1 MKTFVIDAN
10 KLLTQGCIVENGKLL
25 KYDIE
30 SDDQTRV
37 AGNIYKG
44 RITNVNRQKRIGF
57 IDIGL
62 DKNAMIN
69 LKDVTKDVALVAG
82 QDVLVQVISDPYE
95 EKGAKLT
102 TELSFQGKFMVLLSG
117 GTSVGV
123 SRKIESEEKRNFLT
137 EKIASLIGPNETI
150 GVIVRTDAAKAS
162 LDDLVSEFNLLKN
175 QLNEMLSYRVLG
187 KAPRLLREQKGII
200 DQYAKLFNPSED
212 KWITNDL
219 EISQY
224 SIDLLGKKS
233 VQYYAGH
240 DLFDYVGCSQEIQRI
255 KAYKIAL
262 PSGGELVVDYT
273 EACTVIDVNSGKQR
287 KNTPAYDIL
296 YKINCEAM
304 EMTRWLLEKGNI
316 GGAII
321 IDLINMKEPQ
331 KQNQLI
337 DSAKKIFKG
346 SDCYVAGMSA
356 LGFLEITRKRVIKPA
371 HKVFEFQRPKNDEK
385 MYELNTLF
393 YLNQFINEVRRLA
406 VHHSGRHY
414 KFLASLEFS
423 TAIAENE
430 LLSKEGKFYEN
441 KDVTVEIIDDV
452 TLKTPFKIT
461 Y

>member
-1 MKTFVIDAN
+1 MKTFVLDGN
-10 KLLTQGCIVENGKLL
+10 KLITQGCIVEKGKLL

-44 RITNVNRQKRIGF
+44 RITNVNHQKSIGF

-62 DKNAMIN
+62 EKNGMIN
-69 LKDVTKDVALVAG
+69 LKDVTKDVKFVAG

-102 TELSFQGKFMVLLSG
+102 TELSFQGKLMVLLSG
-117 GTSVGV
+117 SSSVGI
-123 SRKIESEEKRNFLT
+123 SRKIESEEKRLYLT
-137 EKIASLIGPNETI
+137 EKIAALISNDEHI
-150 GVIVRTDAAKAS
+150 GVVIRTDAAKATV
-162 LDDLVSEFNLLKN
+162 DDLVAEFQLLKN
-175 QLNEMLSYRVLG
+175 QLKEMLRYRILG

-200 DQYAKLFNPSED
+200 DQYAKLFNPEKD

-219 EISQY
+219 EIYQY

-240 DLFDYVGCSQEIQRI
+240 DLFDYVGCRQEIQRI
-255 KAYKIAL
+255 RAYRIAL

-287 KNTPAYDIL
+287 KGTPAYDVL

-304 EMTRWLLEKGNI
+304 EMTKWLLEKGNI
-316 GGAII
+316 GGAVIV
-321 IDLINMKEPQ
+321 DLINMKDSQ
-331 KQNQLI
+331 KQKQLV
-337 DSAKKIFKG
+337 DSAKMIFKG

-356 LGFLEITRKRVIKPA
+356 LGFLEITRKRVLKPA
-371 HKVFEFQRPKNDEK
+371 YKIFNFQRPKRDEFL
-385 MYELNTLF
+385 YEPNTLF
-393 YLNQFINEVRRLA
+393 YLSQFINEVRRLA

-414 KFLASLEFS
+414 KFLATPEF
-423 TAIAENE
+423 TRAVAENE

-441 KDVTVEIIDDV
+441 RDVTVEIIEDV
-452 TLKTPFKIT
+452 TLKSPFKIT

>member
-10 KLLTQGCIVENGKLL
+10 KLLTQGCIVENSKLL

-150 GVIVRTDAAKAS
+150 DVIVRTDAAKAS

-200 DQYAKLFNPSED
+200 DQYAKLFNPAED

-219 EISQY
+219 ETSQY

-240 DLFDYVGCSQEIQRI
+240 DLFDYVGCSQDIQRI

-321 IDLINMKEPQ
+321 IDLINMKEAH

-371 HKVFEFQRPKNDEK
+371 HKVFEFQRPKNDDK
-385 MYELNTLF
+385 LYELNTLF

-414 KFLASLEFS
+414 KFLASPEFS
-423 TAIAENE
+423 MAIAENE